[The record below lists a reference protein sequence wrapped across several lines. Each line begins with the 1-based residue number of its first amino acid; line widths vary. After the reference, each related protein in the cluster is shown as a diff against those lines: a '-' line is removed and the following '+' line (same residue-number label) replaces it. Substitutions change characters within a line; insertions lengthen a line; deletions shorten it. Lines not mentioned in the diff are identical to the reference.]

1 MTMRNASRCIMT
13 NADALTASMPRGVRT
28 PSVRRTYSR
37 TRRRERWLVA
47 AAAGLGAGG
56 VVAGVE
62 RVAARARVHRV
73 RVVDREAGPHEA
85 VHVVDLAA
93 PDVRGAEVVD
103 HDLDAVLVD
112 GDVFGTSHVVESHA
126 VLHPRTAAAAHEDAE
141 RQLGVAFF
149 GEELLEADLGVGGE

>member
-13 NADALTASMPRGVRT
+13 KADALTASMPRGVRT
-28 PSVRRTYSR
+28 PSVRSTYSR

-47 AAAGLGAGG
+47 AAAGLGAAG

-73 RVVDREAGPHEA
+73 RVVDREASAHQA
-85 VHVVDLAA
+85 VDVVDLAA
-93 PDVRGAEVVD
+93 AYVGGAEVVD

-112 GDVFGTSHVVESHA
+112 SDVLGAPHVVEGHA
-126 VLHPRTAAAAHEDAE
+126 VLHAGAAAAA
-141 RQLGVAFF
+141 
-149 GEELLEADLGVGGE
+149 